1 MGIGCHKDAREALE
15 WFGKAAEHGD
25 KRARDRLRN
34 ASSQGIAVPRSSTY
48 SLSSYEPRAG
58 TDYGQKAGKLTKEAK
73 MRNQSNV
80 NLPPTPHT
88 NSGLHS
94 PSNGAYHSPQ
104 LPPIPTSTSHSLSNF
119 LHGRKGSSSGDLAL
133 SNQQRSSMLQSQL
146 GVGVGQSNEPYQK
159 PRSASQP
166 VRKRT
171 SSAPIPP
178 PIVTTALYG
187 RQSSQNLQQQYEP
200 QQQYRHSSHQQQ
212 QQNRQSSSQNHPP
225 AKAYDA
231 SDPYAQFDDSAA
243 LPLDNYGRPAPIQR
257 DAPTNKS
264 SRDFKALSASQ
275 ARMPARQQMGASPL
289 MNGAENG
296 RRDEAEFA
304 VHRERV
310 LQRNGG
316 RGEGGAKEGKNED
329 GCSIM

>member
-1 MGIGCHKDAREALE
+1 
-15 WFGKAAEHGD
+15 
-25 KRARDRLRN
+25 
-34 ASSQGIAVPRSSTY
+34 
-48 SLSSYEPRAG
+48 
-58 TDYGQKAGKLTKEAK
+58 

-80 NLPPTPHT
+80 NLPPTPQ
-88 NSGLHS
+88 S
-94 PSNGAYHSPQ
+94 PANGSFHSPQ
-104 LPPIPTSTSHSLSNF
+104 LPPIPHSTSHSISNF
-119 LHGRKGSSSGDLAL
+119 LHGRRGSSSGDLAL
-133 SNQQRSSMLQSQL
+133 SNQQRNSMLQSQL

-159 PRSASQP
+159 PRSASTP
-166 VRKRT
+166 ARKRT
-171 SSAPIPP
+171 SSAPAPP
-178 PIVTTALYG
+178 PIITSALYG
-187 RQSSQNLQQQYEP
+187 RQSSQNLQQQYQP
-200 QQQYRHSSHQQQ
+200 QQQYRQSSQQQ
-212 QQNRQSSSQNHPP
+212 QQKRQSSSQNRPP
-225 AKAYDA
+225 TRPYDA
-231 SDPYAQFDDSAA
+231 SDPYAQFDDSSA
-243 LPLDNYGRPAPIQR
+243 LPLDNYGRPPPIQR

-316 RGEGGAKEGKNED
+316 KGDGGGKEGKKED